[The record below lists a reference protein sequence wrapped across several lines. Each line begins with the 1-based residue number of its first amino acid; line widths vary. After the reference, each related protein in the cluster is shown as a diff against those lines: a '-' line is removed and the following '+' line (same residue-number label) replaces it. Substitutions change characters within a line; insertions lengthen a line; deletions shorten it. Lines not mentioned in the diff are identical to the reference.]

1 MSIVKGKRKGLFHGK
16 MFIKWKA
23 NHVGY
28 FIALKLDYLK
38 PFDGQNMLP
47 LPYIHESRFQMQ

>member
-1 MSIVKGKRKGLFHGK
+1 MSIVKGKGKGSFHSK

-38 PFDGQNMLP
+38 PFPGQTMLP
-47 LPYIHESRFQMQ
+47 LQYIRESRFQMQ